1 MSEEVRMC
9 VILLFNIIWNVN
21 IVIESSFRANVA
33 FCHLS
38 KSIADMYTY
47 KFIIVINFF
56 PCNNTSNKFSRN
68 CNPSPLRIL
77 NHQTPFITCEIS
89 FYFNKNFK
97 TWYLFTLCNDMYFN
111 EPSLLLFTSNSPRKK
126 NQNFKEMKGNEMK
139 MNSKGSICDIFIIF
153 ICS

>member
-1 MSEEVRMC
+1 M
-9 VILLFNIIWNVN
+9 
-21 IVIESSFRANVA
+21 
-33 FCHLS
+33 
-38 KSIADMYTY
+38 
-47 KFIIVINFF
+47 

-126 NQNFKEMKGNEMK
+126 IKNWKKWREMKWNLKWTVKGVFVTFSQLLSAHNERYWNK
-139 MNSKGSICDIFIIF
+139 MSDTLKENYIFLFSIECVL
-153 ICS
+153 